1 MISKC
6 AFFLFAMYF
15 VLCATMTSAEM
26 PAPSGPVVLSISGQ
40 IGVTNVNAT
49 AQFDVDMLEAFP
61 QHETRTE
68 TPWHEGE
75 SAFSGP
81 LLATLMDAVKGEG
94 DVMQFK
100 ALNDYVSTIP
110 VEEIH
115 KYPLILATRVNGAR
129 ITVRNKGPLIVIY
142 PFSDMP
148 ELYNE
153 MTFSRSAWQ
162 VVSIEIK

>member
-1 MISKC
+1 MWLV
-6 AFFLFAMYF
+6 LF
-15 VLCATMTSAEM
+15 ATMTNAEM
-26 PAPSGPVVLSISGQ
+26 PAPGGPVILSISGQ
-40 IGVTNVNAT
+40 VGVTNINAT
-49 AQFDVDMLEAFP
+49 AQFDADMLEALP
-61 QHETRTE
+61 QHEIRTK
-68 TPWHEGE
+68 TPWHEE
-75 SAFSGP
+75 ETAFSGP

-94 DVMQFK
+94 DILQFK

-115 KYPLILATRVNGAR
+115 KYPLILANRANGAR
-129 ITVRNKGPLIVIY
+129 IAVRNKGPLIVIY
-142 PFSDMP
+142 PFSDVP